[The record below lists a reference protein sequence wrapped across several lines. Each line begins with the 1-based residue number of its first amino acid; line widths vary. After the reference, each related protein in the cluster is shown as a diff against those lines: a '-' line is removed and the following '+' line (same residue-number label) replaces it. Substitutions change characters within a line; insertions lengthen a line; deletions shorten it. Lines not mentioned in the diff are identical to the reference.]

1 MITVAIPSLDSTIS
15 VSSSCTMSIS
25 AAHIVCNSGN
35 DLTNYLQLTQQKQQT
50 CKASLKFTIPYLKAD
65 PSCVQ
70 REPFIGDIHSPLCGG
85 KTFLT
90 LQSTLFKSL
99 IFSDGNE
106 GSSLTPEKFAL
117 HEPESAVID
126 YDDDDGYVISENSN
140 SSNRWTTTTVYS
152 VKRKLS
158 LTPSFIVSLPT

>member
-1 MITVAIPSLDSTIS
+1 M
-15 VSSSCTMSIS
+15 SSSCTMSIS

-35 DLTNYLQLTQQKQQT
+35 DFTNYLQLTQQKQQT
-50 CKASLKFTIPYLKAD
+50 CKPSLKFTIPYLKAD

-106 GSSLTPEKFAL
+106 GSSLTAKKFAL
-117 HEPESAVID
+117 HEPQSAVID
-126 YDDDDGYVISENSN
+126 YDDDDRYAISENSN

-152 VKRKLS
+152 EKKKTIS
-158 LTPSFIVSLPT
+158 HPFFYSLPAHLKPQTWL